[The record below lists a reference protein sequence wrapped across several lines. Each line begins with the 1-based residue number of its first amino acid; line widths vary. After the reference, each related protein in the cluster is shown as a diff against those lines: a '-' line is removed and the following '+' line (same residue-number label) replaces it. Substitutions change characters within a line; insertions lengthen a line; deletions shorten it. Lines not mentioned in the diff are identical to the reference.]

1 LSVRK
6 IKIFRWRA
14 VGPLLLALVVLG
26 VLYWILSDRIAETT
40 TEEASTELLG
50 TQVDV
55 GRLTI
60 NERDASVRMENLE
73 VADPFDRNRN
83 LIEAALVTVDIE
95 PVPLLEKKLV
105 VSRISLQNLTFG
117 TARQRPAAAAPP
129 DGFAAK
135 TLETIRSWPLDFQA
149 SLQNLLPIDTIRS
162 IILDPSSLAT
172 VQEATRLAGQVD
184 SARAAF
190 EAGVR
195 GLDLEPV
202 LDTAASVARR
212 LAGANPLTLGLDG
225 TRRAVSDLKRA
236 LDSLGAARRRLEQLE
251 VGATRGVANV
261 ERGLGQVDAAIQLDY
276 ATARGLLKVP
286 SFSAPHV
293 SRALFGQVSID
304 RLQQAAYW
312 AELVKRYLP
321 PGLLPRQRP
330 GPFRVRRAGTTFDFP
345 RMKEYPKFLIERG
358 DADFVLGSGETTE
371 SQYSIRISDLTSAPA
386 ILGRPTRVSA
396 ERTARD
402 AGPRRVALD
411 AVIDHTGPKPQDSL
425 QASVTGLRLPGFELG
440 PLPFRVDPG
449 FGNTRLLVRLA
460 GDSILARWTLE
471 SDRVEWSRHD
481 QASATPPAL
490 EALLWRVLSG
500 VPSLSI
506 SAQLTGTIR
515 QPLIEVTSNIGP
527 AIERRLRAVAGEE
540 VAKAEVRVRAMVDS
554 VVALHVTPIQRRVS
568 ALKDSV
574 NTRLEAGQNR
584 LDQEKQRLE
593 SVLRRLSGGLI
604 GIALPGRGEV
614 VG

>member
-1 LSVRK
+1 MEK

-14 VGPLLLALVVLG
+14 VGPLLLVLILLG
-26 VLYWILSDRIAETT
+26 VLYWIFSDQIAETT

-50 TQVDV
+50 TQVEV
-55 GRLTI
+55 GSLTI

-83 LIEAALVTVDIE
+83 LLEAALVTVDIE

-105 VSRISLQNLTFG
+105 VSRIRLQDLTFG
-117 TARQRPAAAAPP
+117 SARRRPAAAAPP

-135 TLETIRSWPLDFQA
+135 TMETIRSWPLDVQA

-162 IILDPSSLAT
+162 IILDPGSLET
-172 VQEATRLAGQVD
+172 VQAATRLAGQVD
-184 SARAAF
+184 SARTAF
-190 EAGVR
+190 QAGVA
-195 GLDLEPV
+195 GLALAPV

-212 LAGANPLTLGLDG
+212 LAAANPLTLGLDG
-225 TRRAVSDLKRA
+225 TRRAVSDVKRA
-236 LDSLGAARRRLEQLE
+236 LDSLAAARRRLEQLQA
-251 VGATRGVANV
+251 GAARGVTNL
-261 ERGLGQVDAAIQLDY
+261 ERGLGQVDAATQLDY

-286 SFSAPHV
+286 SFSAPQV

-321 PGLLPRQRP
+321 PGLLPRERP
-330 GPFRVRRAGTTFDFP
+330 GPFRVRRAGITFDFP
-345 RMKEYPKFLIERG
+345 RMKEYPKFWIERG
-358 DADFVLGSGETTE
+358 DANFVLGSGGASEAR
-371 SQYSIRISDLTSAPA
+371 YSVRITDLTSAPA

-402 AGPRRVALD
+402 AGPRRVNID
-411 AVIDHTGPKPQDSL
+411 AVIDHTGPNPRDSL
-425 QASVTGLRLPGFELG
+425 QASVTGLRLPGFDLG

-449 FGNTRLLVRLA
+449 FGNSRLLVQLA
-460 GDSILARWTLE
+460 GDSILARWTLQ

-481 QASATPPAL
+481 RASAIPPAV
-490 EALLWRVLSG
+490 ETLLWRVLSG
-500 VPSLSI
+500 VPALSI

-515 QPLIEVTSNIGP
+515 QPHIEVSSNIGP

-540 VAKAEVRVRAMVDS
+540 VAKAEARARAMVDS
-554 VVALHVTPIQRRVS
+554 VVAIHVTPIKRRVS

-574 NTRLEAGQNR
+574 DSQLQAGQSR
-584 LDQEKQRLE
+584 LDQEKQRLDE
-593 SVLRRLSGGLI
+593 LLRRLSGGLI
-604 GIALPGRGEV
+604 GVALPGRVEV
-614 VG
+614 AG

>member
-1 LSVRK
+1 VGK

-14 VGPLLLALVVLG
+14 VGPLLLVLILLG
-26 VLYWILSDRIAETT
+26 VLYWIFSDQIAETT

-50 TQVDV
+50 TQVEV
-55 GRLTI
+55 GSLTI

-83 LIEAALVTVDIE
+83 LLEAALVTVDIE

-105 VSRISLQNLTFG
+105 VSRIRLQDLTFG
-117 TARQRPAAAAPP
+117 SARRRPAAAAPP

-135 TLETIRSWPLDFQA
+135 TLETIRSWPLDVQA

-162 IILDPSSLAT
+162 IILDPGSLAT
-172 VQEATRLAGQVD
+172 VQAATRLAGQVD
-184 SARAAF
+184 SARTAF
-190 EAGVR
+190 QAGVA
-195 GLDLEPV
+195 GLALAPV

-225 TRRAVSDLKRA
+225 TRRAVSDVKRA
-236 LDSLGAARRRLEQLE
+236 LDSLAAARRRLEQLQA
-251 VGATRGVANV
+251 GAARGVTNL
-261 ERGLGQVDAAIQLDY
+261 ERGLSQVDAATQLDY

-286 SFSAPHV
+286 SFSAPQV

-321 PGLLPRQRP
+321 PGLLPRERP

-358 DADFVLGSGETTE
+358 DANFVLGSGGANEAR
-371 SQYSIRISDLTSAPA
+371 YSVRITDLTSAPA

-402 AGPRRVALD
+402 AGPRRVNID
-411 AVIDHTGPKPQDSL
+411 AVIDHTGPNPRDSL
-425 QASVTGLRLPGFELG
+425 QASVTGLRLPGFDLG

-449 FGNTRLLVRLA
+449 FGNSRLLVQLA
-460 GDSILARWTLE
+460 GDSILARWTLQ
-471 SDRVEWSRHD
+471 SDRVEWSRRD
-481 QASATPPAL
+481 QTSATPPAV

-515 QPLIEVTSNIGP
+515 QPHIEVSSNIGP

-540 VAKAEVRVRAMVDS
+540 VARAEARARAMVDS
-554 VVALHVTPIQRRVS
+554 VVAIHVTPIKRRVS

-574 NTRLEAGQNR
+574 DTQLQAGQSR

-593 SVLRRLSGGLI
+593 EVLRRLSGGLI
-604 GIALPGRGEV
+604 GVALPGRVEV
-614 VG
+614 VS

>member
-1 LSVRK
+1 MRK

-14 VGPLLLALVVLG
+14 VGPLLLVLVLLG
-26 VLYWILSDRIAETT
+26 VLYWVFSDRIAETT

-55 GRLTI
+55 GSLTI
-60 NERDASVRMENLE
+60 NERDASVRMERLE

-83 LIEAALVTVDIE
+83 LLEAALVTVDIE

-105 VSRISLQNLTFG
+105 VSRISLQDLTFG
-117 TARQRPAAAAPP
+117 TARRRPAAAAPP

-135 TLETIRSWPLDFQA
+135 TLQTIRSWPLDVQA

-162 IILDPSSLAT
+162 IILDPGSLAT
-172 VQEATRLAGQVD
+172 VQAATRLAGQVD
-184 SARAAF
+184 SARTAF
-190 EAGVR
+190 QAGVA
-195 GLDLEPV
+195 GLALAPV

-225 TRRAVSDLKRA
+225 TRRAVSDLRRA
-236 LDSLGAARRRLEQLE
+236 MDSLAAARRRLEQLQ
-251 VGATRGVANV
+251 VGATQGVTNL
-261 ERGLGQVDAAIQLDY
+261 ERGLGQVDAATQLDY

-286 SFSAPHV
+286 NFSAPQV

-321 PGLLPRQRP
+321 PGLLPRERP

-345 RMKEYPKFLIERG
+345 RMKEYPKFWIERG
-358 DADFVLGSGETTE
+358 DANFVLGSGGASEAR
-371 SQYSIRISDLTSAPA
+371 YSVRISDLTSAPA

-396 ERTARD
+396 ERTAQD
-402 AGPRRVALD
+402 AGPRRVNVD
-411 AVIDHTGPKPQDSL
+411 AVIDHTGLNPRDSL
-425 QASVTGLRLPGFELG
+425 QASVTGLRLPAFDLG

-449 FGNTRLLVRLA
+449 LGNSRLLVQLA
-460 GDSILARWTLE
+460 GDSILARWTLQ

-481 QASATPPAL
+481 RASAIPPGV
-490 EALLWRVLSG
+490 ETLLWRVLSG

-515 QPLIEVTSNIGP
+515 QPHIEVSSNIGP

-540 VAKAEVRVRAMVDS
+540 VAKAEARARAMVDS
-554 VVALHVTPIQRRVS
+554 VVALHVTPIKRRVL

-574 NTRLEAGQNR
+574 DTQLQAGQSR

-593 SVLRRLSGGLI
+593 ELLRRLSGGLI
-604 GIALPGRGEV
+604 GVALPGRGEV

>member
-1 LSVRK
+1 MGK

-14 VGPLLLALVVLG
+14 VGPLLLVLILLG
-26 VLYWILSDRIAETT
+26 VLYWIFSDQIAETT

-50 TQVDV
+50 TQVEV
-55 GRLTI
+55 GSLTI

-83 LIEAALVTVDIE
+83 LLEAALVTVDIE

-105 VSRISLQNLTFG
+105 VSRIRLQDLTFG
-117 TARQRPAAAAPP
+117 SARRRPAAAAPP

-135 TLETIRSWPLDFQA
+135 TLETIRSWPLDVQA

-162 IILDPSSLAT
+162 IILDPGSLAT
-172 VQEATRLAGQVD
+172 VQAATRLAGQVD
-184 SARAAF
+184 SARTAF
-190 EAGVR
+190 QAGVA
-195 GLDLEPV
+195 GLALAPV

-225 TRRAVSDLKRA
+225 TRRAVSDVKRA
-236 LDSLGAARRRLEQLE
+236 LDSLAAARRRLEQLQA
-251 VGATRGVANV
+251 GAARGVTNL
-261 ERGLGQVDAAIQLDY
+261 ERGLSQVDAATQLDY

-286 SFSAPHV
+286 SFSAPQV

-321 PGLLPRQRP
+321 PGLLPRERP

-358 DADFVLGSGETTE
+358 DANFVLGSGGANEAR
-371 SQYSIRISDLTSAPA
+371 YSVRITDLTSAPA

-402 AGPRRVALD
+402 AGPRRVNID
-411 AVIDHTGPKPQDSL
+411 AVIDHTGPNPRDSL
-425 QASVTGLRLPGFELG
+425 QASVTGLRLPGFDLG

-449 FGNTRLLVRLA
+449 FGNSRLLVQLA
-460 GDSILARWTLE
+460 GDSILARWTLQ
-471 SDRVEWSRHD
+471 SDRVEWSRRD
-481 QASATPPAL
+481 QTSATPPAV

-515 QPLIEVTSNIGP
+515 QPHIEVSSNIGP

-540 VAKAEVRVRAMVDS
+540 VARAEARARAMVDS
-554 VVALHVTPIQRRVS
+554 VVAIHVTPIKRRVS

-574 NTRLEAGQNR
+574 DTQLQAGQSR

-593 SVLRRLSGGLI
+593 EVLRRLSGGLI
-604 GIALPGRGEV
+604 GVALPGRVEV
-614 VG
+614 VS